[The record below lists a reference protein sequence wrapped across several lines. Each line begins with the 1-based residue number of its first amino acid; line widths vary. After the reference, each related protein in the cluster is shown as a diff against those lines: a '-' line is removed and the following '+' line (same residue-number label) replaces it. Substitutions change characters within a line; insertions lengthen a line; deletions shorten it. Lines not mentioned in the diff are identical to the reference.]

1 MPHGSHMVIT
11 IKMMPNRSTC
21 PQGKSPYLNQIDYV
35 CLKEDLNITVYDLKS
50 YRGMHTNSNRKL
62 VLPVV
67 AFKWKY
73 SKSVRSSE
81 RLNSKLLYDSEN
93 RTQHNSEA
101 AKQVSQ
107 ERLPTNTL
115 ERWADIINAT
125 AKAAHKIDV
134 LKRDKR
140 SCKQRN

>member
-1 MPHGSHMVIT
+1 
-11 IKMMPNRSTC
+11 MMPNRSTC
-21 PQGKSPYLNQIDYV
+21 PQGKSPYLNQVDYV

-50 YRGMHTNSNRKL
+50 YRGMHTNSNRRL
-62 VLPVV
+62 VLAAV

-81 RLNSKLLYDSEN
+81 RLNCKLLYDTEK
-93 RTQHNSEA
+93 RTQHNSETV
-101 AKQVSQ
+101 KHVSQ
-107 ERLPTNTL
+107 QRLPANTQ
-115 ERWADIINAT
+115 ERWTDIINAT
-125 AKAAHKIDV
+125 AKAAHKNDV